1 MENKNT
7 ILALI
12 LMLLVWTGFT
22 FLFPPQDDES
32 SSPQT
37 EKHVYQQTGNTENV
51 KLESPDN
58 SSDSHGLGNTDISE
72 VSGSNG
78 YTTSGAD
85 EFVDFENDFYTIQ
98 FNKRGG
104 VISSVELSQY
114 RQENSPEA
122 DKVSLLDREHE
133 ISSLYILS
141 GSGFGLNGNE
151 VYEVTQRSVN
161 NQDEVIFEARLDND
175 IRISKVFRF
184 LPDSYLVNVQV
195 DLVNESGTTLQ
206 DGVQIALNNFW
217 DESFADNRFDYIG
230 FTSYVDGELH
240 EDEVKEITSASKTY
254 TQEVSWSGYTT
265 KYFLSALVDTNG
277 VFDAVSLERDGKRI
291 SNIAHISDLSIGADS
306 KVSFSFDVYLG
317 PKDVDYLS
325 TAGENLTEVVD
336 FGFFSFL
343 SKPLHL
349 CLNFFYDYVHN
360 YGVAIIIL
368 TLIIKLLFWP
378 LTQKSY
384 ASMKAMQTLQPE
396 MKKLREK
403 YRGDKEGLNRS
414 MMELYKKHRV
424 NPLGGCLP
432 MLVQIPVFI
441 ALYKVLLSTIELR
454 HAPFALWITDLSVK
468 DPYYIT
474 PVIMGITMFIQQKMT
489 PSTMDPLQAKMMLA
503 MPVVFTFIFLNF
515 PSGLVLYWLVN
526 NILTIFQ
533 QYLIYRKPAV
543 AQQG

>member
-78 YTTSGAD
+78 YITSGAD

-206 DGVQIALNNFW
+206 DGVQI
-217 DESFADNRFDYIG
+217 
-230 FTSYVDGELH
+230 
-240 EDEVKEITSASKTY
+240 
-254 TQEVSWSGYTT
+254 
-265 KYFLSALVDTNG
+265 
-277 VFDAVSLERDGKRI
+277 
-291 SNIAHISDLSIGADS
+291 
-306 KVSFSFDVYLG
+306 
-317 PKDVDYLS
+317 
-325 TAGENLTEVVD
+325 
-336 FGFFSFL
+336 
-343 SKPLHL
+343 
-349 CLNFFYDYVHN
+349 
-360 YGVAIIIL
+360 
-368 TLIIKLLFWP
+368 
-378 LTQKSY
+378 
-384 ASMKAMQTLQPE
+384 
-396 MKKLREK
+396 
-403 YRGDKEGLNRS
+403 
-414 MMELYKKHRV
+414 
-424 NPLGGCLP
+424 
-432 MLVQIPVFI
+432 
-441 ALYKVLLSTIELR
+441 
-454 HAPFALWITDLSVK
+454 
-468 DPYYIT
+468 
-474 PVIMGITMFIQQKMT
+474 
-489 PSTMDPLQAKMMLA
+489 
-503 MPVVFTFIFLNF
+503 
-515 PSGLVLYWLVN
+515 
-526 NILTIFQ
+526 
-533 QYLIYRKPAV
+533 
-543 AQQG
+543 

>member
-1 MENKNT
+1 
-7 ILALI
+7 
-12 LMLLVWTGFT
+12 
-22 FLFPPQDDES
+22 
-32 SSPQT
+32 
-37 EKHVYQQTGNTENV
+37 V

-78 YTTSGAD
+78 YITSGAD

-230 FTSYVDGELH
+230 FTSYVDGELR